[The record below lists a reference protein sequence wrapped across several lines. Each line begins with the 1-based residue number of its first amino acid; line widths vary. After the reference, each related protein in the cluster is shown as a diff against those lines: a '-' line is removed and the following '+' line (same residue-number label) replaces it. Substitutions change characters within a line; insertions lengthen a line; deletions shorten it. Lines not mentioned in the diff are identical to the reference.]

1 MTAMLS
7 ITEAAKK
14 AGCSTRTMRRRV
26 LALNEQRPDL
36 GLVVRPG
43 TRKLLINPRALQR
56 ALHRGH
62 DDLEMAELQSQIL
75 RLDRKVQSL
84 IRGYRHLKSLV
95 ITPGAVAE
103 NGTKSDTENT

>member
-1 MTAMLS
+1 MLS

-26 LALNEQRPDL
+26 LALHGQRPDL

-43 TRKLLINPRALQR
+43 KRKILINPRALQR

-62 DDLEMAELQSQIL
+62 DDLEMAELQSRLMQ
-75 RLDRKVQSL
+75 LDRKVQSL
-84 IRGYRHLKSLV
+84 IRGYRRLKSLV
-95 ITPGAVAE
+95 ITPQVAPE
-103 NGTKSDTENT
+103 DGTESDTENT